1 MNYDRNSILINPKE
15 EVDNIV
21 EAIKY
26 SVHNIFK
33 KRGAV
38 IGVSGGVDSS
48 VVLALTARALG
59 NDKILAVMLPE
70 KESTS
75 DNIPIVEKLLEI
87 INVECITE
95 NLTDALNGLGCYQR
109 RDQAVKEIFPEY
121 DMNYKMKIILPN
133 DLLGNNN
140 LNLFYLEIIS
150 PDGVAKRKRIP
161 LKQYLQIVAA
171 SNFKQRTRMSML
183 YYLAETRNYAVMGTP
198 NKNEHEQGFFVKYG
212 DSGSDFRPIK
222 HLFKTQV
229 YQLADYLEIP
239 DIIKKRIPTSDTYSA
254 EQSQEEFF
262 FRLPFDI
269 LDRIWYGWEHGVS
282 SENIADI
289 LKLSAEQVENV
300 IMDIKRKISTTE
312 YLRKEPLDLKSIEK
326 EFYSLNHK

>member
-1 MNYDRNSILINPKE
+1 MNFDRNSILINPKE
-15 EVDNIV
+15 EVYNIV

-38 IGVSGGVDSS
+38 IGVSGGVDSA

-70 KESTS
+70 KESTL
-75 DNIPIVEKLLEI
+75 DNIPIVEKLLEV

-121 DMNYKMKIILPN
+121 DINYKMKIILPN

-239 DIIKKRIPTSDTYSA
+239 EIIKKRVPTSDTYSA

-269 LDRIWYGWEHGVS
+269 LDRIWYGWENGVP
-282 SENIADI
+282 SEKIASV
-289 LKLSAEQVENV
+289 LELSVDQVNNV
-300 IMDIKRKISTTE
+300 IVDIKRKITTTE
-312 YLRKEPLDLKSIEK
+312 YLRKEPLDLKSIESELHHARK
-326 EFYSLNHK
+326 